1 MLIAGG
7 LLVDGTGAAPTQA
20 DVLIDGDRIVAV
32 GPHLDAPPG
41 TEVLDASGKIVTPGF
56 IDIHT
61 HSDVSLYLDGRGE
74 SKLRQGVTTEVIG
87 NCGFSP
93 YPLTKGARRDQLDLL
108 EGIGDPRIDP
118 DWTDFDGYA
127 AALTEAGVALNV
139 ASLVG
144 HGPLRLAVAGTSD
157 RSLGAAE
164 LTAARALLDTQLAQG
179 AFGLSTGLTYVPSRF
194 ADRDELIAFSEVL
207 ADHGALYATHARGE
221 ASTSI
226 QEAADLSL
234 RTGVRVQYS
243 HLAINDPARWGQ
255 AEQVLDLIR
264 EQRAAG
270 ADIAADVYPYA
281 ASASAL
287 TQYLPVWI
295 QDGGMDAMR
304 LRLADPDVFSRA
316 AEDLARGWGTS
327 PVTGRIPWFWD
338 RVEISRGDQIA
349 GVRDGETI
357 KAAARRLRR
366 DPAGLVLDLCRVGG
380 HRVQV
385 VLHYRTEEDMQKFLG
400 AEFTTMGSDGSA
412 VPQDVDRH
420 PHPRF
425 FGATARTLG
434 RYTRDLGL
442 FDWGRAV
449 HKMTGAVAERLQIT
463 DRGVVRPEL
472 AADLVVFDPD
482 RVNDRATFAEPKQTP
497 VGIDHVFVNGVQVVA
512 DSRQTEDRPGRVL
525 RHQSRKDQP

>member
-7 LLVDGTGAAPTQA
+7 LLVDGTGAEPTHA

-32 GPHLDAPPG
+32 GPELDAPPG
-41 TEVLDASGKIVTPGF
+41 VEVLDASGRLVTPGF

-61 HSDVSLYLDGRGE
+61 HSDVSLHLDGRGE

-93 YPLTKGARRDQLDLL
+93 YPLTTGARRDQLDLL

-118 DWTDFDGYA
+118 DWTDLEGYA
-127 AALTEAGVALNV
+127 AALTEAGIAVNV

-144 HGPLRLAVAGTSD
+144 HGALRLAVAGTSD

-164 LTAARALLDTQLAQG
+164 LTAACALLDTQLSQG
-179 AFGLSTGLTYVPSRF
+179 AFGMSTGLTYVPSRF
-194 ADRDELIAFSEVL
+194 ADRDELMGFSEVL
-207 ADHGALYATHARGE
+207 AAHGALYATHARGE
-221 ASTSI
+221 AATSI
-226 QEAADLSL
+226 REAAELSL
-234 RTGVRVQYS
+234 GTGVRVQYS
-243 HLAINDPARWGQ
+243 HLAINDPARWGGAQ
-255 AEQVLDLIR
+255 HVIDLIA

-295 QDGGMDAMR
+295 QDGGIDAMR
-304 LRLADPDVFSRA
+304 LRLADPDVFTRA
-316 AEDLARGWGTS
+316 AQDLARGWGIS

-338 RVEISRGDQIA
+338 RVEISRGDRIA

-357 KAAARRLRR
+357 QAAARRLRR

-385 VLHYRTEEDMQKFLG
+385 VLHYRTEEDMQAFLG
-400 AEFTTMGSDGSA
+400 ADFTTMGSDGSA
-412 VPQDVDRH
+412 VPYEVDRH

-434 RYTRDLGL
+434 RYTRDLEL
-442 FDWGRAV
+442 FSWARAV
-449 HKMTGAVAERLQIT
+449 HKMSGAVADRLRLT
-463 DRGVVRPEL
+463 DRGTVRAGL
-472 AADLVVFDPD
+472 AADLVVLDPD
-482 RVNDRATFAEPKQTP
+482 QVNDRATFAEPKQAP
-497 VGIDHVFVNGVQVVA
+497 VGIDHVIVNGVHVVA
-512 DSRQTEDRPGRVL
+512 DGQQTEDRPGRVL